1 MASKMRGGGDVA
13 IVEPHAFGNFDFI
26 RDGLFL
32 LHGDHTDVFHS
43 LGTGVDD
50 FDVATGGPA

>member
-1 MASKMRGGGDVA
+1 MRGGGDVA